1 MACLKQ
7 KSKVYGILRMNPGTD
22 QLGICF
28 YYKKS
33 RSIQKNI
40 VFGKALLSPCPFS
53 RLSEVLKTAALFCP
67 FVKLF
72 LRFSHKE
79 KYPVPFLVQG
89 ILPLILS

>member
-53 RLSEVLKTAALFCP
+53 RLSEEQGQRNKNGCGRNHPKVWCGNK
-67 FVKLF
+67 
-72 LRFSHKE
+72 HH
-79 KYPVPFLVQG
+79 VPRTDTL
-89 ILPLILS
+89 